1 LVERQEDEEA
11 AAARAR
17 AATLVYAAVARERR
31 SGLDGPVERQ
41 FFRALATLDAK
52 GVLWAADPSLEA
64 VLGRPVA
71 ELVGQDFA
79 QLLEPRA
86 RPRFRRLVERSRT
99 DDRVSGVFPL
109 LRVNGGTAPVNLV
122 LSRAELDDR
131 EAFLCHF
138 SILSNTEA
146 ARQIVG
152 RVATAIFPE
161 PGTTIRADRLVSE
174 AAEILDLRLLAV
186 AKPELAAGPIR
197 IDIAAG
203 PAVLYLDGVAAAPS
217 PTPWEKVYYLGSSL
231 EIPDFEDDASSAAAV
246 LRSLD
251 LRAFVG
257 FPLRSPAGTTLGVLL
272 AFAGTAR
279 PFLEYETE
287 SLRILAEFL
296 ATDLDRSRAETDLA
310 RRATELA
317 TLLEAVHEM
326 GVLRDPDAMLRNIV
340 AQASRLVPSAA
351 SACLFKELD
360 GYLVPAFVQG
370 PLDTELVKKIT
381 IPIGVTAVGR
391 AFASRRGVL
400 LTTLE
405 EVEANLDLP
414 TASFEAVR
422 QALDGRGLP
431 KGVLAVPL
439 LAGEKTLG
447 VLCLADYDSPRALDV
462 NDLERT
468 ERFASLASAAIVQ
481 AQLFEAVRLR
491 SILVDAVREGVL
503 AATPDGTVTFS
514 NDGAASMFGWNH
526 AAGARHRVDN
536 LFHPADAATLR
547 AGIEAAKRSGH
558 WIGSLQGLRAG
569 GGTFDASVAISTVRD
584 PTVHDPPDLVIIVS
598 DVTERRRLEAHAL
611 HTQTLDSIGKL
622 AAGIAHDFNNL
633 VSSILGFTSLLRAR
647 LPEGSPH
654 VEDLDG
660 IEQVADQATAL
671 AKQLLVLGRTS
682 PGVREVA
689 DLNYVVSSLSDVLRR
704 GIDTTI
710 EIRLHLSSKPCLIV
724 GDETALRQAIL
735 NLATNAR
742 DAMPEGGSLVFA
754 TEYIENGV
762 DGAVDGGAVDGGAVD
777 GGAVHGGADHSG
789 AMVTLTVSDTGQ
801 GMEPEVLRRL
811 YEPFFTTK
819 PVGKGTGLGTAI
831 VFATVRAHGGTIE
844 CQSEPNRG
852 TQFTL
857 TFAAAS
863 ELPAA
868 LPASSMRTAP
878 VRGSGTVLHV
888 EDDPTLRKVTGD
900 LVASLGYEVIS
911 VPGGREALEVARARG
926 SSIDVVLLDLT
937 MPGMSGAEV
946 FHALRAINAS
956 LRVLLTT
963 GYAAGGATEALL
975 DKGALGVLQKP
986 YRATDLARA
995 LARATST
1002 PREEVARE
1010 IV

>member
-1 LVERQEDEEA
+1 
-11 AAARAR
+11 
-17 AATLVYAAVARERR
+17 
-31 SGLDGPVERQ
+31 
-41 FFRALATLDAK
+41 
-52 GVLWAADPSLEA
+52 
-64 VLGRPVA
+64 
-71 ELVGQDFA
+71 
-79 QLLEPRA
+79 
-86 RPRFRRLVERSRT
+86 
-99 DDRVSGVFPL
+99 
-109 LRVNGGTAPVNLV
+109 
-122 LSRAELDDR
+122 
-131 EAFLCHF
+131 
-138 SILSNTEA
+138 
-146 ARQIVG
+146 
-152 RVATAIFPE
+152 
-161 PGTTIRADRLVSE
+161 
-174 AAEILDLRLLAV
+174 
-186 AKPELAAGPIR
+186 
-197 IDIAAG
+197 
-203 PAVLYLDGVAAAPS
+203 
-217 PTPWEKVYYLGSSL
+217 
-231 EIPDFEDDASSAAAV
+231 
-246 LRSLD
+246 
-251 LRAFVG
+251 
-257 FPLRSPAGTTLGVLL
+257 
-272 AFAGTAR
+272 
-279 PFLEYETE
+279 
-287 SLRILAEFL
+287 
-296 ATDLDRSRAETDLA
+296 
-310 RRATELA
+310 
-317 TLLEAVHEM
+317 
-326 GVLRDPDAMLRNIV
+326 
-340 AQASRLVPSAA
+340 
-351 SACLFKELD
+351 
-360 GYLVPAFVQG
+360 
-370 PLDTELVKKIT
+370 
-381 IPIGVTAVGR
+381 
-391 AFASRRGVL
+391 
-400 LTTLE
+400 
-405 EVEANLDLP
+405 
-414 TASFEAVR
+414 
-422 QALDGRGLP
+422 
-431 KGVLAVPL
+431 
-439 LAGEKTLG
+439 
-447 VLCLADYDSPRALDV
+447 
-462 NDLERT
+462 
-468 ERFASLASAAIVQ
+468 
-481 AQLFEAVRLR
+481 
-491 SILVDAVREGVL
+491 
-503 AATPDGTVTFS
+503 
-514 NDGAASMFGWNH
+514 
-526 AAGARHRVDN
+526 
-536 LFHPADAATLR
+536 
-547 AGIEAAKRSGH
+547 
-558 WIGSLQGLRAG
+558 
-569 GGTFDASVAISTVRD
+569 VRD

-689 DLNYVVSSLSDVLRR
+689 DLNYVVSSLADVLRR
-704 GIDTTI
+704 GIDSTI

-742 DAMPEGGSLVFA
+742 DAMPHGGSLVFA
-754 TEYIENGV
+754 TEVIEQGV
-762 DGAVDGGAVDGGAVD
+762 DGAVDGGPK
-777 GGAVHGGADHSG
+777 
-789 AMVTLTVSDTGQ
+789 VTLTVTDTGM
-801 GMEPEVLRRL
+801 GMEPDVLRRL

-844 CQSEPNRG
+844 CQSAPNRG

-868 LPASSMRTAP
+868 LPASSTRTAP

-911 VPGGREALEVARARG
+911 VPGGREALEVVRARG